1 MENTSVKVTKRE
13 RFEQLMAVV
22 KESGVANATELE
34 NFITH
39 EIELLAKK
47 NSRSGKPTKTQVENE
62 SVKAKIVSVME
73 RVGKPMTVTQLIAES
88 ELAEYSNQKISA
100 LLTQL
105 GKENRTVRTVEKKVA
120 YYSLAEDTEEMGE

>member
-1 MENTSVKVTKRE
+1 MENTSVKVTKKE

-22 KESGVANATELE
+22 RESGVANATELE

-62 SVKAKIVSVME
+62 SVKATIVSVME

-120 YYSLAEDTEEMGE
+120 YYSLAEVTEEVGE